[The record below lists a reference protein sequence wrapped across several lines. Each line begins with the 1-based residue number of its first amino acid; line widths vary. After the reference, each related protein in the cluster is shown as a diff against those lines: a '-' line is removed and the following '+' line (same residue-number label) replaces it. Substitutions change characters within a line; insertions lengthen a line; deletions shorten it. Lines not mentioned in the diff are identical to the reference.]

1 MSPKILIFGMH
12 RSGTTLLADIVR
24 KHSEVK
30 HVFHESVLL
39 DMSKEKLF
47 NAKTLPD
54 YKLLQDK
61 GMLLRASNVQ
71 RQEVAL
77 KFDLASSCWAAKM
90 SYPGPVILQ
99 EWQDTTLNY
108 AERWLDYF
116 GDEACIIHIV
126 RHPFD
131 VFLSASA
138 RWLKDQRH
146 IANYG
151 EVTLDNICRD
161 WSYALN
167 TLLALQDS
175 EERVLTT
182 RFETLVSAPKNTI
195 SQLLEH
201 CKLTTSSNTV
211 DDILKS
217 DVIFFGKVRQ
227 DRAFRYRKEE
237 IALQLSRSTERL
249 LIPLFERFGYDL

>member
-1 MSPKILIFGMH
+1 M
-12 RSGTTLLADIVR
+12 
-24 KHSEVK
+24 
-30 HVFHESVLL
+30 
-39 DMSKEKLF
+39 
-47 NAKTLPD
+47 
-54 YKLLQDK
+54 
-61 GMLLRASNVQ
+61 
-71 RQEVAL
+71 
-77 KFDLASSCWAAKM
+77 
-90 SYPGPVILQ
+90 
-99 EWQDTTLNY
+99 
-108 AERWLDYF
+108 
-116 GDEACIIHIV
+116 
-126 RHPFD
+126 
-131 VFLSASA
+131 
-138 RWLKDQRH
+138 
-146 IANYG
+146 
-151 EVTLDNICRD
+151 
-161 WSYALN
+161 N